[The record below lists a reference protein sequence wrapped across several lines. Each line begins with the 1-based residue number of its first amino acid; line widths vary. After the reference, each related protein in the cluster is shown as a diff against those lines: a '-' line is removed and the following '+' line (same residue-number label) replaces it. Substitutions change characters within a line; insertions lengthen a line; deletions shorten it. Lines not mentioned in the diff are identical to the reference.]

1 MKKRKLGST
10 LLEISEIGLG
20 CMSLGTEENEA
31 ISTIHA
37 AIDVGINYFDTA
49 DLYDFGKNE
58 DIVGK
63 ALKGRRDQVVIA
75 TKVGNR
81 WNNSHD
87 NKWYWDPSR
96 AYIKEAVKDSLRR
109 LNTDYI
115 DYYQLHGGTIEDQY
129 EETIFTFDELVKEG
143 LIRHYGISSIR
154 PNVINRFI
162 NHSSIQGVMMQYNVL
177 ERRPE
182 EFFPLFEKNNISVI
196 ARGSVAK
203 GLLTSKWEKKLS
215 NKGYMSYSEQ
225 ECTETIRKLL
235 QLLDEE
241 QSLHSLALQY
251 ALSHKAVSSL
261 AVGARN
267 KEQLLDNIN
276 AYFAKP
282 LNSQQIAQIKEISLL
297 TNYEEH
303 R

>member
-20 CMSLGTEENEA
+20 CMSLGTKESEA

-37 AIDVGINYFDTA
+37 AIDAGINYFDTA

-58 DIVGK
+58 EIVGK
-63 ALKGRRDQVVIA
+63 ALKGRRNQVIIA

-81 WNNSHD
+81 WNESND
-87 NKWYWDPSR
+87 KWHWDPSR
-96 AYIKEAVKDSLRR
+96 TYIKEAVKDSLSR

-129 EETIFTFDELVKEG
+129 EETIDTFDELVKEG
-143 LIRHYGISSIR
+143 LIRYYGISSIR
-154 PNVINRFI
+154 PNVINRFV

-182 EFFPLFEKNNISVI
+182 EFFPLFEGNNISVI

-203 GLLTSKWEKKLS
+203 GLLTSKWDEKLT
-215 NKGYMSYSEQ
+215 NKGYLSYSEY
-225 ECTETIRKLL
+225 ECKETIFKLL

-241 QSLHSLALQY
+241 QSLHSLALHY
-251 ALSHKAVSSL
+251 LLSHKAVSSL

-267 KEQLLDNIN
+267 KEQLMDNLD
-276 AYFAKP
+276 AYNSKP
-282 LNSQQIAQIKEISLL
+282 LNSIQLTHIKEISHF
-297 TNYEEH
+297 TKYEDH

>member
-10 LLEISEIGLG
+10 LLQISEIGLG
-20 CMSLGTEENEA
+20 CMSLGTEDNEA

-37 AIDVGINYFDTA
+37 AIDAGINYFDTA

-58 DIVGK
+58 EIVGK
-63 ALKGRRDQVVIA
+63 GIKGRRDQVILA

-81 WNNSHD
+81 WNNSND
-87 NKWYWDPSR
+87 KWHWDPSG
-96 AYIKEAVKDSLRR
+96 AYIKEAVKASLRR

-115 DYYQLHGGTIEDQY
+115 DYYQLHGGTIDDQY
-129 EETIFTFDELVKEG
+129 EETVYTFEELVKEG
-143 LIRHYGISSIR
+143 LIRYYGISSIR
-154 PNVINRFI
+154 PNVINRFV

-203 GLLTSKWEKKLS
+203 GLLTNNWEKKLS
-215 NKGYMSYSEQ
+215 TKGYLSYSEH
-225 ECTETIRKLL
+225 ECKETIFKLT
-235 QLLDEE
+235 QLLEEE
-241 QSLHSLALQY
+241 QSLHSLALHY
-251 ALSHKAVSSL
+251 LLHHNVVSSL
-261 AVGARN
+261 AIGARN

-276 AYFAKP
+276 AYYAKP
-282 LNSQQIAQIKEISLL
+282 LSTKQITQIQEISHF
-297 TNYEEH
+297 TKYEEH

>member
-10 LLEISEIGLG
+10 LLQISEIGLG
-20 CMSLGTEENEA
+20 CMSLGTEDNEA

-37 AIDVGINYFDTA
+37 AIDAGINYFDTA

-58 DIVGK
+58 EIVGK
-63 ALKGRRDQVVIA
+63 GIKGKRDQVILA

-81 WNNSHD
+81 WNNSND
-87 NKWYWDPSR
+87 KWHWDPSGV
-96 AYIKEAVKDSLRR
+96 YIKEAVKDSLSR

-129 EETIFTFDELVKEG
+129 EETVYTFEELVKEG
-143 LIRHYGISSIR
+143 VIRYYGISSIR
-154 PNVINRFI
+154 PNVINRFV

-203 GLLTSKWEKKLS
+203 GLLTSNWEKKLS
-215 NKGYMSYSEQ
+215 NKGYLSYSEN
-225 ECTETIRKLL
+225 ECKETILKLT
-235 QLLDEE
+235 QLLEEE
-241 QSLHSLALQY
+241 QSLHSLALHY
-251 ALSHKAVSSL
+251 LLHHNVVSSL

-267 KEQLLDNIN
+267 KEQLLDNIK
-276 AYFAKP
+276 AYDAKP
-282 LNSQQIAQIKEISLL
+282 LSTQQIAQIQAISHLSK
-297 TNYEEH
+297 YEEH